1 VFLGDHLT
9 RRSWF
14 GVITIGGGAML
25 IALPRALLCVSLAS
39 PTDYEV
45 YDERPHD
52 SNLLIP
58 AIEMHQTM
66 LGRTPRLLA
75 ADAAFYSASNEA
87 GATAKGV
94 KRVCIPQSRD
104 QE

>member
-14 GVITIGGGAML
+14 GVIAIGGGAML
-25 IALPRALLCVSLAS
+25 IALPRALLCLSLAS

-66 LGRTPRLLA
+66 LERIATPAGRRCGLLL
-75 ADAAFYSASNEA
+75 
-87 GATAKGV
+87 
-94 KRVCIPQSRD
+94 RQ
-104 QE
+104 

>member
-1 VFLGDHLT
+1 
-9 RRSWF
+9 
-14 GVITIGGGAML
+14 ML

-75 ADAAFYSASNEA
+75 ADAAFYSASNGQGQGCQA
-87 GATAKGV
+87 SV
-94 KRVCIPQSRD
+94 HSQSRD